1 MRVLNYSI
9 KVLSLGL
16 AISLTGILA
25 SPTSDSKHPVIGS
38 PCKKIY
44 VHKEWCVAFACVNG
58 AYQPRSHVG
67 GI

>member
-1 MRVLNYSI
+1 MRVLNSSI

-44 VHKEWCVAFACVNG
+44 VHKEWCVALPCANG
-58 AYQPRSHVG
+58 AYQLRFHVG
-67 GI
+67 EI